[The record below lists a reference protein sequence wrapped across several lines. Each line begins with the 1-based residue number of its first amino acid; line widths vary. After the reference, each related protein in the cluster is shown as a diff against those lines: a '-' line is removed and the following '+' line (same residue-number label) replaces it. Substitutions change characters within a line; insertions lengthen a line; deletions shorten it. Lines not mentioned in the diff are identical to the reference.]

1 MTLAC
6 GGKGARHNHTR
17 SCTLL
22 SVSDLERIKL
32 ERPLLKA
39 VRPGPARLG
48 NAPRSR
54 PHRGFTLVEIL
65 VVMAIILLIAALVIV
80 ALVKIYKVVKTL
92 MSEG

>member
-6 GGKGARHNHTR
+6 GDKGAGHNHTR

-39 VRPGPARLG
+39 VRPGPARLD
-48 NAPRSR
+48 NAPR
-54 PHRGFTLVEIL
+54 PQRGFTLVEIL